1 MGTSKYA
8 ICFIIYYYLGPIDK
22 RTLKVDIIF
31 RYTVL
36 FIPFFLISQE
46 IDTTIVKY
54 FPTDLTRSI
63 LLQDGM
69 DKKKVKKG
77 AYFKATYDG
86 SGDLIK
92 IEYVPSKIE
101 KDILDTAQTRTLFYS
116 DWNDYN
122 RELSNPISEWDSER
136 LPHYKATFGR
146 NGRLTFVERY
156 NGLGKK
162 LYTYR
167 LRWNKAGTRSAYK
180 ITFHTNMI
188 ITQLDSVLFANPASE
203 IRKNWVAD
211 FRSIKD
217 GRPKSVSVYDELG
230 SEYYSYK
237 FYYEDLQ
244 DSINQTEK
252 ITSRYFQRDTLFLG
266 SHEVYIAKEKF
277 LTQLDYFN
285 IDGSLISRNAY
296 WMDPI
301 LKDVIV
307 TTANEQGE
315 IISRHIV
322 SKANTLWRQY
332 RLGGTY
338 KDEKEEKVS
347 IRERKVVKNRIIAVE
362 EEKDVAIMNLD
373 IYGSVPMMNGIGLN
387 MKETEWGPGFI
398 IGTKLPWIFRFDQ
411 SLYYLLFEYMSVSLP
426 GGYYPLDL
434 NGFNA
439 LISSPISLSSIQGL
453 NIIGGFG
460 IHLASYGQVNNV
472 NSFAIIG
479 GAEFRLVSNAFSNSR
494 IKNVFG
500 FRVVHS
506 MADPR
511 DEEANNNFILFHAGF
526 IYSL

>member
-1 MGTSKYA
+1 M
-8 ICFIIYYYLGPIDK
+8 
-22 RTLKVDIIF
+22 KVVIIF

-36 FIPFFLISQE
+36 LIPFFLIGQE

-63 LLQDGM
+63 LLQDGI
-69 DKKKVKKG
+69 DKKKIKKG

-92 IEYVPSKIE
+92 IEYIPSKGD
-101 KDILDTAQTRTLFYS
+101 KGVLDTVQTRTLFYLE
-116 DWNDYN
+116 WNDYK

-146 NGRLTFVERY
+146 KGRLTFVEKY
-156 NGLGKK
+156 DGLGEK
-162 LYTYR
+162 LFTYK
-167 LRWNKAGTRSAYK
+167 LRWNKEGTRSAYK
-180 ITFHTNMI
+180 VIFHKNMI
-188 ITQLDSVLFANPASE
+188 ITQLDSILFANPASE
-203 IRKNWVAD
+203 IRTNWVAD

-230 SEYYSYK
+230 SNYYSYK
-237 FYYEDLQ
+237 FYYDDLQ

-252 ITSRYFQRDTLFLG
+252 ITSRYFQSDTSFLG
-266 SHEVYIAKEKF
+266 RHEIYIAKEKF

-301 LKDVIV
+301 LEDVIV
-307 TTANEQGE
+307 TTANEDGE
-315 IISRHIV
+315 IIGRHIV
-322 SKANTLWRQY
+322 SKANVLWRQY
-332 RLGGTY
+332 QLGGTY
-338 KDEKEEKVS
+338 KYDEEEEKVN
-347 IRERKVVKNRIIAVE
+347 IRERKVVKDRIIEEE
-362 EEKDVAIMNLD
+362 EEKDVAMMNLD
-373 IYGSVPMMNGIGLN
+373 IYGSLPMINGVGLN
-387 MKETEWGPGFI
+387 MKQIEWGPGFI
-398 IGTKLPWIFRFDQ
+398 VGSKLPWIFRFDQ

-426 GGYYPLDL
+426 GGYYPLEL

-439 LISSPISLSSIQGL
+439 LVSTPISLSSIQGI
-453 NIIGGFG
+453 NIVGGFG
-460 IHLASYGQVNNV
+460 MHLASYGQVNNI

-479 GAEFRLVSNAFSNSR
+479 GAEFRLVSNVFSNSR

-500 FRVVHS
+500 FRAVHS

-511 DEEANNNFILFHAGF
+511 DEEANNNFILFHVGF
-526 IYSL
+526 IYSF